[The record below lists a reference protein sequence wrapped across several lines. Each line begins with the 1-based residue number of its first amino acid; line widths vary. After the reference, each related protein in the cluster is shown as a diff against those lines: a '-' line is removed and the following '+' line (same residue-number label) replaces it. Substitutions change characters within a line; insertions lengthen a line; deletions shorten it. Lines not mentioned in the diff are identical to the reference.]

1 MRVNLI
7 SDEQRQQ
14 NREMNVGSL
23 ARYVFRQLKENLVL
37 DHNRREFFSAV
48 RDLRQAIFPGGIE
61 NNSCSDHTKLVEA
74 IILLEKRGLLARDFS
89 HPLSYSGENRFVVY
103 LTSVGIKSDIQDEIL
118 LLVDEPEEIVD
129 ALEQKVGSLDPVV
142 RQYYL
147 ESLRA
152 YQEELYISSVI
163 CLGAASERAIHWLAE
178 SIESYSEKYQEEIE
192 KRRHGNVSRLT
203 EYLSNTVIPNTFVE
217 DKDFAREL
225 KDLLDGLG
233 NLYRENRNEAGHPKT
248 IYQSWLEEDQ
258 GRLLIYFRRYITTI
272 CEAIAKML

>member
-1 MRVNLI
+1 MRLNLI

-14 NREMNVGSL
+14 NREMDVGSL

-37 DHNRREFFSAV
+37 DHNSREFFSSV
-48 RDLRQAIFPGGIE
+48 RELRQAIFPGGIE

-118 LLVDEPEEIVD
+118 LLVDEPEEIVG
-129 ALEQKVGSLDPVV
+129 ALEQKVGGLDEVV

-152 YQEELYISSVI
+152 YQEGLYISSVI

-178 SIESYSEKYQEEIE
+178 TIESYSEKYQEEIE
-192 KRRHGNVSRLT
+192 KRRNGNISRLT
-203 EYLSNTVIPNTFVE
+203 EYLSNTVIPDIFGH
-217 DKDFAREL
+217 DKKLEEEL
-225 KDLLDGLG
+225 KDRLNGLG

-272 CEAIAKML
+272 CEAIGRII